1 MKFRVLVG
9 SLLVWGSL
17 PGWAMPGCSMPD
29 CSMSDCSMSGCSMS
43 GCSKLGRTMSG
54 CSMSGCS
61 KLGRT
66 MSGCSMSGRTMLGRT
81 MSGWGTLA
89 LSGARSSCASG
100 PSLEHLKK
108 IEESPSFEH
117 SKKIEESPSLEHL
130 KKIEESPSSQ
140 ERKGD
145 RKADAEQLARALDY
159 FASEKFHESL
169 VLLQPLNRRYKL
181 NPRYRAYLAVCLYY
195 EWEYAEAIRL
205 FDEVLPLLQGLAP
218 HELSLYYWMDAES
231 YFALQQYDRA
241 LPLYGKM
248 LPLCRD
254 NEKPDAYY
262 RLGFCHL
269 FAAEASGASSS
280 EKVSGSSESSGASE
294 KASGSSEKASGS
306 SESSGSSAE
315 ERKKAKEC
323 FELSLEGYL
332 KYRNTPNEQ
341 ARIAQIR
348 HMIGGLK

>member
-17 PGWAMPGCSMPD
+17 PGCSMPGWAMSD
-29 CSMSDCSMSGCSMS
+29 CSKPGSSMSDCSMPGV
-43 GCSKLGRTMSG
+43 
-54 CSMSGCS
+54 
-61 KLGRT
+61 
-66 MSGCSMSGRTMLGRT
+66 
-81 MSGWGTLA
+81 GTLA
-89 LSGARSSCASG
+89 LSGSRSSCAFS
-100 PSLEHLKK
+100 PSLA
-108 IEESPSFEH
+108 H
-117 SKKIEESPSLEHL
+117 SKKIEESPTF
-130 KKIEESPSSQ
+130 Q
-140 ERKGD
+140 EKKGD
-145 RKADAEQLARALDY
+145 RKEDAEQLARALDY
-159 FASEKFHESL
+159 FASEKFHECL

-195 EWEYAEAIRL
+195 EWEYAEAVKL
-205 FDEVLPLLQGLAP
+205 FDEVIPQLQGLAP

-262 RLGFCHL
+262 RMGFCHL

-294 KASGSSEKASGS
+294 KASGSS
-306 SESSGSSAE
+306 AE

-332 KYRNTPNEQ
+332 KYRNTPKEK

>member
-1 MKFRVLVG
+1 MKLRILVG
-9 SLLVWGSL
+9 SLLVWGSFL
-17 PGWAMPGCSMPD
+17 GCSMAGWAMPGWAMSGS
-29 CSMSDCSMSGCSMS
+29 SMSDCSMPGV
-43 GCSKLGRTMSG
+43 
-54 CSMSGCS
+54 
-61 KLGRT
+61 
-66 MSGCSMSGRTMLGRT
+66 
-81 MSGWGTLA
+81 GTLA
-89 LSGARSSCASG
+89 LSGGRSFCAFS
-100 PSLEHLKK
+100 PFLNRSEK
-108 IEESPSFEH
+108 IEESASFQV
-117 SKKIEESPSLEHL
+117 K
-130 KKIEESPSSQ
+130 
-140 ERKGD
+140 KGD
-145 RKADAEQLARALDY
+145 RKEDAEQLARALDY
-159 FASEKFHESL
+159 FASEKFHECL

-205 FDEVLPLLQGLAP
+205 FDEVIPLLQGVAP

-231 YFALQQYDRA
+231 NFALQQYDRA

-262 RLGFCHL
+262 RMGFCHL

-280 EKVSGSSESSGASE
+280 EKVSGSLESSGAS
-294 KASGSSEKASGS
+294 SSEKVSGS

-332 KYRNTPNEQ
+332 KYRNTPSEK

>member
-9 SLLVWGSL
+9 SLLIWGSL
-17 PGWAMPGCSMPD
+17 PGWAMPGWAMSDCSMSDCSKPD
-29 CSMSDCSMSGCSMS
+29 CSMSDCSMPG
-43 GCSKLGRTMSG
+43 L
-54 CSMSGCS
+54 
-61 KLGRT
+61 
-66 MSGCSMSGRTMLGRT
+66 
-81 MSGWGTLA
+81 GTLA
-89 LSGARSSCASG
+89 LSGSRSSCAFS
-100 PSLEHLKK
+100 PSLA
-108 IEESPSFEH
+108 H
-117 SKKIEESPSLEHL
+117 SKKIEESPSF
-130 KKIEESPSSQ
+130 Q
-140 ERKGD
+140 EKKGD

-159 FASEKFHESL
+159 FSSEKFHECL

-195 EWEYAEAIRL
+195 EWEYDEAVKL
-205 FDEVLPLLQGLAP
+205 FDEVIPLLQGVAP

-241 LPLYGKM
+241 LPLYEKM

-262 RLGFCHL
+262 RMGFCHL
-269 FAAEASGASSS
+269 FAAE
-280 EKVSGSSESSGASE
+280 SSGAS
-294 KASGSSEKASGS
+294 SSEKASGS

-332 KYRNTPNEQ
+332 KYRNTPNEK

>member
-9 SLLVWGSL
+9 SLLVWGSF
-17 PGWAMPGCSMPD
+17 PGCSMAGWAMSDCSKPD
-29 CSMSDCSMSGCSMS
+29 CSMSDCSMPGIGALAFSR
-43 GCSKLGRTMSG
+43 GRSF
-54 CSMSGCS
+54 
-61 KLGRT
+61 
-66 MSGCSMSGRTMLGRT
+66 
-81 MSGWGTLA
+81 
-89 LSGARSSCASG
+89 CA
-100 PSLEHLKK
+100 
-108 IEESPSFEH
+108 F
-117 SKKIEESPSLEHL
+117 SPSLNRSETAA
-130 KKIEESPSSQ
+130 ESASFQ
-140 ERKGD
+140 EKKGD
-145 RKADAEQLARALDY
+145 RKEDAEQLARALDY
-159 FASEKFHESL
+159 FASEKFHECL

-205 FDEVLPLLQGLAP
+205 FDEVIPQLQGVAP

-231 YFALQQYDRA
+231 YFALQQYARA
-241 LPLYGKM
+241 LPLYGRM

-262 RLGFCHL
+262 RMGFCHL
-269 FAAEASGASSS
+269 FAA
-280 EKVSGSSESSGASE
+280 
-294 KASGSSEKASGS
+294 
-306 SESSGSSAE
+306 ESSGSSAE

-332 KYRNTPNEQ
+332 KYRNTPNEK

>member
-9 SLLVWGSL
+9 SLLIWGSL
-17 PGWAMPGCSMPD
+17 PGCSMTGWAMSVM
-29 CSMSDCSMSGCSMS
+29 SMSG
-43 GCSKLGRTMSG
+43 L
-54 CSMSGCS
+54 
-61 KLGRT
+61 
-66 MSGCSMSGRTMLGRT
+66 
-81 MSGWGTLA
+81 GTLA
-89 LSGARSSCASG
+89 FSGSRSSCAF
-100 PSLEHLKK
+100 
-108 IEESPSFEH
+108 SPCLVH
-117 SKKIEESPSLEHL
+117 SKKIEESPSLEHSKKIEESPSL
-130 KKIEESPSSQ
+130 DHSKKIEESPSSL
-140 ERKGD
+140 ERKSD
-145 RKADAEQLARALDY
+145 KKADAEQLARALDY
-159 FASEKFHESL
+159 FSSEKFHECL
-169 VLLQPLNRRYKL
+169 MLLQPLNRRYKL

-205 FDEVLPLLQGLAP
+205 FDEVLPQLQGVAP

-231 YFALQQYDRA
+231 NFALQQYARA

-262 RLGFCHL
+262 RMGFCHL
-269 FAAEASGASSS
+269 FAA
-280 EKVSGSSESSGASE
+280 
-294 KASGSSEKASGS
+294 
-306 SESSGSSAE
+306 

-332 KYRNTPNEQ
+332 KYRNTPNEK

>member
-1 MKFRVLVG
+1 MKLRVLVG
-9 SLLVWGSL
+9 SLLVWGSF
-17 PGWAMPGCSMPD
+17 PGLSMPGSSMPG
-29 CSMSDCSMSGCSMS
+29 S
-43 GCSKLGRTMSG
+43 
-54 CSMSGCS
+54 
-61 KLGRT
+61 
-66 MSGCSMSGRTMLGRT
+66 SMSGRPMQSLGP
-81 MSGWGTLA
+81 LA
-89 LSGARSSCASG
+89 LSGSKSSCA
-100 PSLEHLKK
+100 
-108 IEESPSFEH
+108 F
-117 SKKIEESPSLEHL
+117 SPSLEHS

-140 ERKGD
+140 ERKSD
-145 RKADAEQLARALDY
+145 KKADAEQLARALDY
-159 FASEKFHESL
+159 FASEKFHECL

-205 FDEVLPLLQGLAP
+205 FDEVIPLLQGLAP

-262 RLGFCHL
+262 RMGFCHL
-269 FAAEASGASSS
+269 F
-280 EKVSGSSESSGASE
+280 
-294 KASGSSEKASGS
+294 
-306 SESSGSSAE
+306 AE

-332 KYRNTPNEQ
+332 KYRNTPKEK

>member
-9 SLLVWGSL
+9 SLLIWGSL
-17 PGWAMPGCSMPD
+17 PGCSMTGWAMSDCSKPD
-29 CSMSDCSMSGCSMS
+29 CSMSDCSKPDCSMP
-43 GCSKLGRTMSG
+43 GL
-54 CSMSGCS
+54 
-61 KLGRT
+61 
-66 MSGCSMSGRTMLGRT
+66 
-81 MSGWGTLA
+81 GTLA
-89 LSGARSSCASG
+89 LSGSRSSCAFS
-100 PSLEHLKK
+100 PSLA
-108 IEESPSFEH
+108 H
-117 SKKIEESPSLEHL
+117 SKKIEESPTF
-130 KKIEESPSSQ
+130 Q
-140 ERKGD
+140 EKKGD

-159 FASEKFHESL
+159 FSSEKFHECL

-205 FDEVLPLLQGLAP
+205 FDEVIPQLQGVAP

-269 FAAEASGASSS
+269 FAAESSGASSSEKASGSSESSGASSS
-280 EKVSGSSESSGASE
+280 EKVSGSSESLGAST
-294 KASGSSEKASGS
+294 A
-306 SESSGSSAE
+306 

-348 HMIGGLK
+348 HMIGGLNKSNRPDSPHDRRIK

>member
-17 PGWAMPGCSMPD
+17 PGCSMTGWAMSDCSKPD
-29 CSMSDCSMSGCSMS
+29 CSMSDCSMPG
-43 GCSKLGRTMSG
+43 L
-54 CSMSGCS
+54 
-61 KLGRT
+61 
-66 MSGCSMSGRTMLGRT
+66 
-81 MSGWGTLA
+81 GTLA
-89 LSGARSSCASG
+89 LSGSRSSCAFS
-100 PSLEHLKK
+100 PSL
-108 IEESPSFEH
+108 EH
-117 SKKIEESPSLEHL
+117 SKKIEESPTF
-130 KKIEESPSSQ
+130 Q
-140 ERKGD
+140 EKKGD

-159 FASEKFHESL
+159 FASEKFHECL

-195 EWEYAEAIRL
+195 EWEYDEAVKL
-205 FDEVLPLLQGLAP
+205 FDEVIPLLQGVAP

-241 LPLYGKM
+241 LPLYEKM

-269 FAAEASGASSS
+269 FAAESS
-280 EKVSGSSESSGASE
+280 EAS
-294 KASGSSEKASGS
+294 SSEKASGF

-332 KYRNTPNEQ
+332 KYRNTPNEK

>member
-1 MKFRVLVG
+1 MKLRILVG

-17 PGWAMPGCSMPD
+17 LGCSMPGCS
-29 CSMSDCSMSGCSMS
+29 
-43 GCSKLGRTMSG
+43 MSG

-81 MSGWGTLA
+81 MPGWGTLA
-89 LSGARSSCASG
+89 LSGSRSSCASG
-100 PSLEHLKK
+100 PSL
-108 IEESPSFEH
+108 EH
-117 SKKIEESPSLEHL
+117 SKKIEESPSLEHS

-140 ERKGD
+140 ERKSD
-145 RKADAEQLARALDY
+145 KKADAEQLARALDY
-159 FASEKFHESL
+159 FASEKFHECL

-205 FDEVLPLLQGLAP
+205 FDEVIPQLQGVAP

-241 LPLYGKM
+241 LPLYEKM

-262 RLGFCHL
+262 RMGFCHL
-269 FAAEASGASSS
+269 FAAESSEASSS
-280 EKVSGSSESSGASE
+280 EKVSGSSESLGA
-294 KASGSSEKASGS
+294 SEKASGS

-332 KYRNTPNEQ
+332 KYRNTPNEK

-348 HMIGGLK
+348 HMLGGLK

>member
-1 MKFRVLVG
+1 MKFRILVG

-17 PGWAMPGCSMPD
+17 PGWAMPGS
-29 CSMSDCSMSGCSMS
+29 
-43 GCSKLGRTMSG
+43 
-54 CSMSGCS
+54 
-61 KLGRT
+61 
-66 MSGCSMSGRTMLGRT
+66 SMSGRTMQSLGI
-81 MSGWGTLA
+81 LA
-89 LSGARSSCASG
+89 LSGGRSFCA
-100 PSLEHLKK
+100 
-108 IEESPSFEH
+108 F
-117 SKKIEESPSLEHL
+117 SPSLNRSETAA
-130 KKIEESPSSQ
+130 ESASFQ
-140 ERKGD
+140 EKKGD
-145 RKADAEQLARALDY
+145 KKEDAEQLARALDY
-159 FASEKFHESL
+159 FASEKFHECL

-195 EWEYAEAIRL
+195 EWEYDEAVKL
-205 FDEVLPLLQGLAP
+205 FDEVIPLLQGVAP

-231 YFALQQYDRA
+231 YFALQQYARA
-241 LPLYGKM
+241 LPLYEKM

-262 RLGFCHL
+262 RMGFCHL
-269 FAAEASGASSS
+269 FAAESSGASSSEKASGSSESSGASSS
-280 EKVSGSSESSGASE
+280 EKVSGSSESLEAST
-294 KASGSSEKASGS
+294 A
-306 SESSGSSAE
+306 

>member
-1 MKFRVLVG
+1 MKFRILVG

-17 PGWAMPGCSMPD
+17 LGWAMPGWAMSGWAMSGS
-29 CSMSDCSMSGCSMS
+29 SMSDCSMPGVE
-43 GCSKLGRTMSG
+43 
-54 CSMSGCS
+54 
-61 KLGRT
+61 
-66 MSGCSMSGRTMLGRT
+66 
-81 MSGWGTLA
+81 TLA
-89 LSGARSSCASG
+89 LSGSRSSCAFS
-100 PSLEHLKK
+100 PSL
-108 IEESPSFEH
+108 EH
-117 SKKIEESPSLEHL
+117 SKKIEESASF
-130 KKIEESPSSQ
+130 Q
-140 ERKGD
+140 EKKGD
-145 RKADAEQLARALDY
+145 RMADAEQLARALDY
-159 FASEKFHESL
+159 FASEKFHECL

-205 FDEVLPLLQGLAP
+205 FDEVLPQLQGLAP

-231 YFALQQYDRA
+231 NFALQQYDRA
-241 LPLYGKM
+241 LPLYEKM

-262 RLGFCHL
+262 RMGFCHL
-269 FAAEASGASSS
+269 FAAESSEASSS
-280 EKVSGSSESSGASE
+280 EKV
-294 KASGSSEKASGS
+294 SGS

-332 KYRNTPNEQ
+332 KYRNTPNEK

>member
-17 PGWAMPGCSMPD
+17 PGWAVPGS
-29 CSMSDCSMSGCSMS
+29 
-43 GCSKLGRTMSG
+43 
-54 CSMSGCS
+54 
-61 KLGRT
+61 
-66 MSGCSMSGRTMLGRT
+66 SMSGRTMQSLGI
-81 MSGWGTLA
+81 LA
-89 LSGARSSCASG
+89 LFGSRSSCAFS
-100 PSLEHLKK
+100 PSLA
-108 IEESPSFEH
+108 H
-117 SKKIEESPSLEHL
+117 SKKIEESPSF
-130 KKIEESPSSQ
+130 Q
-140 ERKGD
+140 EKKGD

-159 FASEKFHESL
+159 FSSEKFHECL

-205 FDEVLPLLQGLAP
+205 FDEVIPLLQGVAP

-269 FAAEASGASSS
+269 FAAESS
-280 EKVSGSSESSGASE
+280 EAS
-294 KASGSSEKASGS
+294 SSEKASGS
-306 SESSGSSAE
+306 SESSGASNA

-332 KYRNTPNEQ
+332 KYRNTPNEK

>member
-9 SLLVWGSL
+9 SLLVWGSF
-17 PGWAMPGCSMPD
+17 PGCSMAGWAMSDCSKPD
-29 CSMSDCSMSGCSMS
+29 CSMSDCSMPGV
-43 GCSKLGRTMSG
+43 
-54 CSMSGCS
+54 
-61 KLGRT
+61 
-66 MSGCSMSGRTMLGRT
+66 
-81 MSGWGTLA
+81 GTLA
-89 LSGARSSCASG
+89 ISGSKSSCAFS
-100 PSLEHLKK
+100 PSL
-108 IEESPSFEH
+108 EH
-117 SKKIEESPSLEHL
+117 SKKIEESASFQV
-130 KKIEESPSSQ
+130 K
-140 ERKGD
+140 KGD
-145 RKADAEQLARALDY
+145 RKEDAEQLARALDY
-159 FASEKFHESL
+159 FASEKFHECL

-205 FDEVLPLLQGLAP
+205 FDEVIPLLQGVAP

-241 LPLYGKM
+241 LPLYEKM
-248 LPLCRD
+248 LPICWE

-262 RLGFCHL
+262 RMGFCHL
-269 FAAEASGASSS
+269 FAAESSGASSS
-280 EKVSGSSESSGASE
+280 EKVSGSSESSD
-294 KASGSSEKASGS
+294 
-306 SESSGSSAE
+306 SSAE

-332 KYRNTPNEQ
+332 KYRNTPNEK

>member
-17 PGWAMPGCSMPD
+17 PGCSMTGWAMSDCSKPDCSMSDCSKPD
-29 CSMSDCSMSGCSMS
+29 CSMSDCSMPG
-43 GCSKLGRTMSG
+43 L
-54 CSMSGCS
+54 
-61 KLGRT
+61 
-66 MSGCSMSGRTMLGRT
+66 
-81 MSGWGTLA
+81 GTLA
-89 LSGARSSCASG
+89 LSGSRSSCAFS
-100 PSLEHLKK
+100 PSLA
-108 IEESPSFEH
+108 H
-117 SKKIEESPSLEHL
+117 SKKIEESPTF
-130 KKIEESPSSQ
+130 Q
-140 ERKGD
+140 EKKGD
-145 RKADAEQLARALDY
+145 RKEDAEQLARALDY
-159 FASEKFHESL
+159 FSSEKFHECL
-169 VLLQPLNRRYKL
+169 VLLHPLNRRYKL

-205 FDEVLPLLQGLAP
+205 FDEVIPLLQGVAP

-241 LPLYGKM
+241 LPLYEKM

-262 RLGFCHL
+262 RMGFCHL
-269 FAAEASGASSS
+269 FAAESSGASSS
-280 EKVSGSSESSGASE
+280 EKVSGSSESSEAS
-294 KASGSSEKASGS
+294 SSEKASGS
-306 SESSGSSAE
+306 SESSEASTA

-332 KYRNTPNEQ
+332 KYRNTPNEK

>member
-17 PGWAMPGCSMPD
+17 PGWAVPGWAMSDCSKPD
-29 CSMSDCSMSGCSMS
+29 CSMSDCSKPDCSMP
-43 GCSKLGRTMSG
+43 GL
-54 CSMSGCS
+54 
-61 KLGRT
+61 
-66 MSGCSMSGRTMLGRT
+66 
-81 MSGWGTLA
+81 GTLA
-89 LSGARSSCASG
+89 LSGSRSSCAFS
-100 PSLEHLKK
+100 PSLA
-108 IEESPSFEH
+108 H
-117 SKKIEESPSLEHL
+117 SKKIEESPTF
-130 KKIEESPSSQ
+130 Q
-140 ERKGD
+140 EKKGD

-159 FASEKFHESL
+159 FASEKFHECL

-195 EWEYAEAIRL
+195 EWEYDEAVKL
-205 FDEVLPLLQGLAP
+205 FDEVIPLLQGVAP

-241 LPLYGKM
+241 LPLYEKM

-262 RLGFCHL
+262 RMGFCHL
-269 FAAEASGASSS
+269 FAAE
-280 EKVSGSSESSGASE
+280 SSGAS
-294 KASGSSEKASGS
+294 SSEKASGS
-306 SESSGSSAE
+306 SAA

-332 KYRNTPNEQ
+332 KYRNTPNEK

>member
-1 MKFRVLVG
+1 MKLRILVG

-17 PGWAMPGCSMPD
+17 PGLSMPGS
-29 CSMSDCSMSGCSMS
+29 
-43 GCSKLGRTMSG
+43 
-54 CSMSGCS
+54 
-61 KLGRT
+61 
-66 MSGCSMSGRTMLGRT
+66 SMSGRTMQSLGI
-81 MSGWGTLA
+81 LA
-89 LSGARSSCASG
+89 LSGSRSSCAFS
-100 PSLEHLKK
+100 PSLA
-108 IEESPSFEH
+108 H
-117 SKKIEESPSLEHL
+117 SKKIEESPTF
-130 KKIEESPSSQ
+130 Q
-140 ERKGD
+140 EKKGD
-145 RKADAEQLARALDY
+145 RKEDAEQLARALDY
-159 FASEKFHESL
+159 FASEKFHECL

-205 FDEVLPLLQGLAP
+205 FDEVLPQLQGLAP

-231 YFALQQYDRA
+231 NFALQQYARA

-262 RLGFCHL
+262 RMGFCHL
-269 FAAEASGASSS
+269 FAAE
-280 EKVSGSSESSGASE
+280 SSGAS
-294 KASGSSEKASGS
+294 SSEKASGS

-332 KYRNTPNEQ
+332 KYRNTPNEK

>member
-17 PGWAMPGCSMPD
+17 PGWAMPGWAMSDCSMSDCSKPD
-29 CSMSDCSMSGCSMS
+29 CSMSDCSKPDCSMP
-43 GCSKLGRTMSG
+43 GL
-54 CSMSGCS
+54 
-61 KLGRT
+61 
-66 MSGCSMSGRTMLGRT
+66 
-81 MSGWGTLA
+81 GTLA
-89 LSGARSSCASG
+89 LSGSRSSCAFS
-100 PSLEHLKK
+100 PSLA
-108 IEESPSFEH
+108 H
-117 SKKIEESPSLEHL
+117 SKKIEESPTF
-130 KKIEESPSSQ
+130 Q
-140 ERKGD
+140 EKKGD

-159 FASEKFHESL
+159 FSSEKFHECL

-205 FDEVLPLLQGLAP
+205 FDEVIPQLQGVAP

-269 FAAEASGASSS
+269 FAAE
-280 EKVSGSSESSGASE
+280 SSGAS
-294 KASGSSEKASGS
+294 SSEKASGS
-306 SESSGSSAE
+306 SESSGASNV

>member
-1 MKFRVLVG
+1 MKLRVLVG

-17 PGWAMPGCSMPD
+17 PGRTMP
-29 CSMSDCSMSGCSMS
+29 GCSMS

-54 CSMSGCS
+54 CSMP
-61 KLGRT
+61 
-66 MSGCSMSGRTMLGRT
+66 
-81 MSGWGTLA
+81 GWGTLA
-89 LSGARSSCASG
+89 LSGSRSSCASG
-100 PSLEHLKK
+100 PFLEHLKK

-117 SKKIEESPSLEHL
+117 SKKIEESLSFEHS

-140 ERKGD
+140 ERKSD
-145 RKADAEQLARALDY
+145 KKADAELLARALDY
-159 FASEKFHESL
+159 FSSEKFHECL
-169 VLLQPLNRRYKL
+169 ILLQPLNRRYKL

-205 FDEVLPLLQGLAP
+205 FDEVIPQLQGLAP

-241 LPLYGKM
+241 LPLYEKM

-262 RLGFCHL
+262 RMGFCHL
-269 FAAEASGASSS
+269 FAAEASGAS
-280 EKVSGSSESSGASE
+280 
-294 KASGSSEKASGS
+294 SSEKASGS

-332 KYRNTPNEQ
+332 KYRNTPNEK

>member
-17 PGWAMPGCSMPD
+17 PGWAMPGS
-29 CSMSDCSMSGCSMS
+29 SMSGS
-43 GCSKLGRTMSG
+43 
-54 CSMSGCS
+54 
-61 KLGRT
+61 
-66 MSGCSMSGRTMLGRT
+66 SMSGRTMQSVGI
-81 MSGWGTLA
+81 LA
-89 LSGARSSCASG
+89 LSGGRSFCA
-100 PSLEHLKK
+100 
-108 IEESPSFEH
+108 F
-117 SKKIEESPSLEHL
+117 SPSLEHS

-140 ERKGD
+140 ERKSD
-145 RKADAEQLARALDY
+145 KKADAEQLARALDY
-159 FASEKFHESL
+159 FASEKFHECL

-205 FDEVLPLLQGLAP
+205 FDEVIPLLQGLAP

-262 RLGFCHL
+262 RMGFCHL
-269 FAAEASGASSS
+269 F
-280 EKVSGSSESSGASE
+280 
-294 KASGSSEKASGS
+294 
-306 SESSGSSAE
+306 AE

-332 KYRNTPNEQ
+332 KYRNTPNEK

>member
-17 PGWAMPGCSMPD
+17 PGCSMTGWAMSDCSKPG
-29 CSMSDCSMSGCSMS
+29 CSMSDCSKPDCSMP
-43 GCSKLGRTMSG
+43 GL
-54 CSMSGCS
+54 
-61 KLGRT
+61 
-66 MSGCSMSGRTMLGRT
+66 
-81 MSGWGTLA
+81 GTLA
-89 LSGARSSCASG
+89 LSGSRSSCAFS
-100 PSLEHLKK
+100 PSLA
-108 IEESPSFEH
+108 H
-117 SKKIEESPSLEHL
+117 SKKIEESPTFQE
-130 KKIEESPSSQ
+130 KKSE
-140 ERKGD
+140 

-159 FASEKFHESL
+159 FSSEKFHECL

-195 EWEYAEAIRL
+195 EWEYDEAVKL
-205 FDEVLPLLQGLAP
+205 FDEVIPLLQGVAP

-231 YFALQQYDRA
+231 YFALQQYARA
-241 LPLYGKM
+241 LPLYEKM

-269 FAAEASGASSS
+269 FAAESSGASSS
-280 EKVSGSSESSGASE
+280 EKVSGSSESLEAST
-294 KASGSSEKASGS
+294 A
-306 SESSGSSAE
+306 

>member
-1 MKFRVLVG
+1 MKLRILVG

-17 PGWAMPGCSMPD
+17 PGWAMPGSSMPG
-29 CSMSDCSMSGCSMS
+29 S
-43 GCSKLGRTMSG
+43 
-54 CSMSGCS
+54 
-61 KLGRT
+61 
-66 MSGCSMSGRTMLGRT
+66 SMSGRTMQSL
-81 MSGWGTLA
+81 GTLA
-89 LSGARSSCASG
+89 LSGSKSSCA
-100 PSLEHLKK
+100 
-108 IEESPSFEH
+108 F
-117 SKKIEESPSLEHL
+117 SPSLEHS

-140 ERKGD
+140 ERKSD
-145 RKADAEQLARALDY
+145 KKADAEQLARALDY
-159 FASEKFHESL
+159 FASEKFHECL

-205 FDEVLPLLQGLAP
+205 FDEVIPLLQGLAP

-262 RLGFCHL
+262 RMGFCHL
-269 FAAEASGASSS
+269 F
-280 EKVSGSSESSGASE
+280 
-294 KASGSSEKASGS
+294 
-306 SESSGSSAE
+306 AE

-332 KYRNTPNEQ
+332 KYRNTPKEK

>member
-1 MKFRVLVG
+1 MKFRILVG

-17 PGWAMPGCSMPD
+17 PGWAMPGWAMSGWAMSDCSKPD
-29 CSMSDCSMSGCSMS
+29 CSMSDCSMPGV
-43 GCSKLGRTMSG
+43 
-54 CSMSGCS
+54 
-61 KLGRT
+61 
-66 MSGCSMSGRTMLGRT
+66 
-81 MSGWGTLA
+81 GTLA
-89 LSGARSSCASG
+89 LSGSRSSCAFS
-100 PSLEHLKK
+100 PSLNRWEKAA
-108 IEESPSFEH
+108 ESPSF
-117 SKKIEESPSLEHL
+117 
-130 KKIEESPSSQ
+130 Q
-140 ERKGD
+140 EKKGD
-145 RKADAEQLARALDY
+145 RKADAELLARALDY
-159 FASEKFHESL
+159 FASEKFHECL

-205 FDEVLPLLQGLAP
+205 FDEVIPQLQGLAP

-241 LPLYGKM
+241 LPLYEKM
-248 LPLCRD
+248 LPVCWE

-280 EKVSGSSESSGASE
+280 EKVSGSSESLGA
-294 KASGSSEKASGS
+294 SEKASGS

-332 KYRNTPNEQ
+332 KYRNTPNEK

>member
-1 MKFRVLVG
+1 MKLRILVG

-17 PGWAMPGCSMPD
+17 PGWAVPGIGALAI
-29 CSMSDCSMSGCSMS
+29 SG
-43 GCSKLGRTMSG
+43 GRSF
-54 CSMSGCS
+54 
-61 KLGRT
+61 
-66 MSGCSMSGRTMLGRT
+66 
-81 MSGWGTLA
+81 
-89 LSGARSSCASG
+89 CA
-100 PSLEHLKK
+100 
-108 IEESPSFEH
+108 F
-117 SKKIEESPSLEHL
+117 SPSLNRSETAA
-130 KKIEESPSSQ
+130 ESASFQ
-140 ERKGD
+140 VKKGD
-145 RKADAEQLARALDY
+145 RKEDAEQLARALDY
-159 FASEKFHESL
+159 FASEKFHECL

-205 FDEVLPLLQGLAP
+205 FDEVIPLLQGVAP

-231 YFALQQYDRA
+231 NFALQQYARA
-241 LPLYGKM
+241 LPLYEKM

-269 FAAEASGASSS
+269 FAAESSGASSS
-280 EKVSGSSESSGASE
+280 EKASGSSESSGAS
-294 KASGSSEKASGS
+294 SSEKVSGS

-332 KYRNTPNEQ
+332 KYRNTPSEK

-348 HMIGGLK
+348 HMLGGLK

>member
-17 PGWAMPGCSMPD
+17 PGCSMTGWAMSDCSKPDCSMSDCSMPD
-29 CSMSDCSMSGCSMS
+29 CSMSDCSMSDCSMP
-43 GCSKLGRTMSG
+43 GL
-54 CSMSGCS
+54 
-61 KLGRT
+61 
-66 MSGCSMSGRTMLGRT
+66 
-81 MSGWGTLA
+81 GTLA
-89 LSGARSSCASG
+89 LSGSRSSCAFS
-100 PSLEHLKK
+100 PSLA
-108 IEESPSFEH
+108 H
-117 SKKIEESPSLEHL
+117 SKKIEESPTF
-130 KKIEESPSSQ
+130 Q
-140 ERKGD
+140 EKKGD

-159 FASEKFHESL
+159 FSSEKFHECL
-169 VLLQPLNRRYKL
+169 MLLQPLNRRYKL

-205 FDEVLPLLQGLAP
+205 FDEVIPQLQGLAP

-241 LPLYGKM
+241 LPLYEKM

-269 FAAEASGASSS
+269 FAAESSEASSS
-280 EKVSGSSESSGASE
+280 EKVSGSSESLGAST
-294 KASGSSEKASGS
+294 A
-306 SESSGSSAE
+306 

-332 KYRNTPNEQ
+332 KYRNTPNEK

>member
-9 SLLVWGSL
+9 SLLIWGSL
-17 PGWAMPGCSMPD
+17 PGCSMTG
-29 CSMSDCSMSGCSMS
+29 CSMSDCSKPG
-43 GCSKLGRTMSG
+43 L
-54 CSMSGCS
+54 
-61 KLGRT
+61 
-66 MSGCSMSGRTMLGRT
+66 
-81 MSGWGTLA
+81 GTLA
-89 LSGARSSCASG
+89 LSGSRSSCAFS
-100 PSLEHLKK
+100 PSLA
-108 IEESPSFEH
+108 H
-117 SKKIEESPSLEHL
+117 SKKIEESP
-130 KKIEESPSSQ
+130 IFQ
-140 ERKGD
+140 EKKGD

-159 FASEKFHESL
+159 FASEKFHECL

-195 EWEYAEAIRL
+195 EWEYDEAVKL
-205 FDEVLPLLQGLAP
+205 FDEVIPLLQGVAP
-218 HELSLYYWMDAES
+218 HELSLYSWMDAES

-241 LPLYGKM
+241 LPLYEKM

-262 RLGFCHL
+262 RMGFCHL
-269 FAAEASGASSS
+269 FAAESLEASSS
-280 EKVSGSSESSGASE
+280 EKVSGSSESSG
-294 KASGSSEKASGS
+294 
-306 SESSGSSAE
+306 SSAA

-332 KYRNTPNEQ
+332 KYRNTPNEK

>member
-9 SLLVWGSL
+9 SLLIWGSL
-17 PGWAMPGCSMPD
+17 PGWAMTGWAMTDCSKPD
-29 CSMSDCSMSGCSMS
+29 CSMSDCSKPDCSMS
-43 GCSKLGRTMSG
+43 DCSKPD
-54 CSMSGCS
+54 CSMPG
-61 KLGRT
+61 L
-66 MSGCSMSGRTMLGRT
+66 
-81 MSGWGTLA
+81 GTLA
-89 LSGARSSCASG
+89 LSGSRSSCAFS
-100 PSLEHLKK
+100 PSLA
-108 IEESPSFEH
+108 H
-117 SKKIEESPSLEHL
+117 SKKIEESPTF
-130 KKIEESPSSQ
+130 Q
-140 ERKGD
+140 EKKGD

-159 FASEKFHESL
+159 FSSEKFHECL
-169 VLLQPLNRRYKL
+169 VLLQPLDERYKL

-205 FDEVLPLLQGLAP
+205 FDEVLPQLQGLAP

-269 FAAEASGASSS
+269 FAAESSGASSSEKASGSSESSEASSS
-280 EKVSGSSESSGASE
+280 EKVSGSSESLGAST
-294 KASGSSEKASGS
+294 A
-306 SESSGSSAE
+306 

>member
-1 MKFRVLVG
+1 MKFRVLVC

-17 PGWAMPGCSMPD
+17 PGSSIPGRTIPGSSIPGRTMLSWSMP
-29 CSMSDCSMSGCSMS
+29 
-43 GCSKLGRTMSG
+43 GRTMSDRTMSDRTMPG
-54 CSMSGCS
+54 RTMPGSSMPGSSMLSRTMPSRSMSG
-61 KLGRT
+61 L
-66 MSGCSMSGRTMLGRT
+66 
-81 MSGWGTLA
+81 GTLA
-89 LSGARSSCASG
+89 FSGSRSSCAFS
-100 PSLEHLKK
+100 PSLL
-108 IEESPSFEH
+108 H
-117 SKKIEESPSLEHL
+117 SKKIEESPCLVHS
-130 KKIEESPSSQ
+130 KKIEESLSFQ
-140 ERKGD
+140 EKKSE
-145 RKADAEQLARALDY
+145 RKADAELLARALDY
-159 FASEKFHESL
+159 FSSEKFHECL

-205 FDEVLPLLQGLAP
+205 FDEVIPLLQGVAP

-241 LPLYGKM
+241 LPLYERM

-262 RLGFCHL
+262 RMGFCHL
-269 FAAEASGASSS
+269 FAAEASGAS
-280 EKVSGSSESSGASE
+280 
-294 KASGSSEKASGS
+294 SSEKASGS

-332 KYRNTPNEQ
+332 KYRNTPNEK

>member
-1 MKFRVLVG
+1 MKFRILVG
-9 SLLVWGSL
+9 CLLVWGSL
-17 PGWAMPGCSMPD
+17 PGWAVPGWAMSGS
-29 CSMSDCSMSGCSMS
+29 SMSDCSMPGV
-43 GCSKLGRTMSG
+43 
-54 CSMSGCS
+54 
-61 KLGRT
+61 
-66 MSGCSMSGRTMLGRT
+66 
-81 MSGWGTLA
+81 GTLA
-89 LSGARSSCASG
+89 LSGSRSSCAFS
-100 PSLEHLKK
+100 PSL
-108 IEESPSFEH
+108 EH
-117 SKKIEESPSLEHL
+117 SKKIEESPTF
-130 KKIEESPSSQ
+130 Q
-140 ERKGD
+140 EKKGD

-159 FASEKFHESL
+159 FSSEKFHECL
-169 VLLQPLNRRYKL
+169 MLLQPLNRRYKL

-205 FDEVLPLLQGLAP
+205 FDEVIPLLQGVAP

-241 LPLYGKM
+241 LPLYEKM

-269 FAAEASGASSS
+269 FAAESSGASSS
-280 EKVSGSSESSGASE
+280 EKVSGSSESSEAPNV
-294 KASGSSEKASGS
+294 
-306 SESSGSSAE
+306 

-323 FELSLEGYL
+323 FELSLEGYI

>member
-1 MKFRVLVG
+1 MKLRILVG

-17 PGWAMPGCSMPD
+17 PGWAMPGI
-29 CSMSDCSMSGCSMS
+29 GA
-43 GCSKLGRTMSG
+43 
-54 CSMSGCS
+54 
-61 KLGRT
+61 
-66 MSGCSMSGRTMLGRT
+66 
-81 MSGWGTLA
+81 LA
-89 LSGARSSCASG
+89 LSGGRSFCA
-100 PSLEHLKK
+100 
-108 IEESPSFEH
+108 F
-117 SKKIEESPSLEHL
+117 SPSLNRSETAA
-130 KKIEESPSSQ
+130 ESASFQ
-140 ERKGD
+140 EKKGD
-145 RKADAEQLARALDY
+145 RKEDAEQLARALDY
-159 FASEKFHESL
+159 FASEKFHECL

-205 FDEVLPLLQGLAP
+205 FDEVLPQLQGLAP

-269 FAAEASGASSS
+269 FAAE
-280 EKVSGSSESSGASE
+280 SSGAS
-294 KASGSSEKASGS
+294 SSEKASGS

-332 KYRNTPNEQ
+332 KYRNTPNEK

-348 HMIGGLK
+348 HMLGGLK

>member
-1 MKFRVLVG
+1 MKFRILVG
-9 SLLVWGSL
+9 CLLVWGSL
-17 PGWAMPGCSMPD
+17 PGCSMAGWAMSDCSMPD
-29 CSMSDCSMSGCSMS
+29 CSMSDCSMPGV
-43 GCSKLGRTMSG
+43 
-54 CSMSGCS
+54 
-61 KLGRT
+61 
-66 MSGCSMSGRTMLGRT
+66 
-81 MSGWGTLA
+81 GTLA
-89 LSGARSSCASG
+89 LSGSRSSCAFS
-100 PSLEHLKK
+100 PSLEHSEK
-108 IEESPSFEH
+108 IEESPSF
-117 SKKIEESPSLEHL
+117 
-130 KKIEESPSSQ
+130 Q
-140 ERKGD
+140 EKKGD

-159 FASEKFHESL
+159 FASEKFHECL

-181 NPRYRAYLAVCLYY
+181 NPRYRAYLAVCLFY

-205 FDEVLPLLQGLAP
+205 FDEVLPLLQGVAP

-231 YFALQQYDRA
+231 YFALQQYARA
-241 LPLYGKM
+241 LPLYEKM

-262 RLGFCHL
+262 RMGFCHL
-269 FAAEASGASSS
+269 FAAESSGASSS

-294 KASGSSEKASGS
+294 KVSGS

-332 KYRNTPNEQ
+332 KYRNTPNEK

>member
-1 MKFRVLVG
+1 MKLRILVG

-17 PGWAMPGCSMPD
+17 PGWAMSGS
-29 CSMSDCSMSGCSMS
+29 SMSDCSMPGV
-43 GCSKLGRTMSG
+43 
-54 CSMSGCS
+54 
-61 KLGRT
+61 
-66 MSGCSMSGRTMLGRT
+66 
-81 MSGWGTLA
+81 GTLA
-89 LSGARSSCASG
+89 LSGSRSSCAFS
-100 PSLEHLKK
+100 PSL
-108 IEESPSFEH
+108 EH
-117 SKKIEESPSLEHL
+117 SKKIEESASFQV
-130 KKIEESPSSQ
+130 K
-140 ERKGD
+140 KGD

-159 FASEKFHESL
+159 FASEKFHECL
-169 VLLQPLNRRYKL
+169 VLLQPLNKRYKL

-205 FDEVLPLLQGLAP
+205 FDEVIPLLQGLAP

-231 YFALQQYDRA
+231 YFALQQYARA
-241 LPLYGKM
+241 LPLYEKM

-262 RLGFCHL
+262 RMGFCHL
-269 FAAEASGASSS
+269 F
-280 EKVSGSSESSGASE
+280 
-294 KASGSSEKASGS
+294 
-306 SESSGSSAE
+306 AE

-332 KYRNTPNEQ
+332 KYRNTPKEK

>member
-9 SLLVWGSL
+9 SLLVWGSFPGCSMAGWAM

-29 CSMSDCSMSGCSMS
+29 CSMPDCSMPGV
-43 GCSKLGRTMSG
+43 
-54 CSMSGCS
+54 
-61 KLGRT
+61 
-66 MSGCSMSGRTMLGRT
+66 
-81 MSGWGTLA
+81 GTLA
-89 LSGARSSCASG
+89 LSGGRSFCAFS
-100 PSLEHLKK
+100 PSL
-108 IEESPSFEH
+108 EH
-117 SKKIEESPSLEHL
+117 SKKIEESASFQV
-130 KKIEESPSSQ
+130 K
-140 ERKGD
+140 KGD

-159 FASEKFHESL
+159 FSSEKFHECQ

-205 FDEVLPLLQGLAP
+205 FDEVLPQLQGLAP

-241 LPLYGKM
+241 LPLYEKM

-269 FAAEASGASSS
+269 FAAESSGASSS
-280 EKVSGSSESSGASE
+280 EKVSGSSESSGA
-294 KASGSSEKASGS
+294 SEKASGS

-332 KYRNTPNEQ
+332 KYRNTPNEK

-348 HMIGGLK
+348 HMLGGLK

>member
-17 PGWAMPGCSMPD
+17 PGWAMPGWAMSDCSKPDCSKPD
-29 CSMSDCSMSGCSMS
+29 CSMSDCSMPG
-43 GCSKLGRTMSG
+43 L
-54 CSMSGCS
+54 
-61 KLGRT
+61 
-66 MSGCSMSGRTMLGRT
+66 
-81 MSGWGTLA
+81 GTLA
-89 LSGARSSCASG
+89 LSGSRSSCAFS
-100 PSLEHLKK
+100 PSLA
-108 IEESPSFEH
+108 H
-117 SKKIEESPSLEHL
+117 SKKIEESP
-130 KKIEESPSSQ
+130 IFQ
-140 ERKGD
+140 EKKGD

-159 FASEKFHESL
+159 FSSEKFHECL

-195 EWEYAEAIRL
+195 EWEYDEAVKL
-205 FDEVLPLLQGLAP
+205 FDEVIPLLQGVAP

-241 LPLYGKM
+241 LPLYEKM

-269 FAAEASGASSS
+269 FAAESSGASSS
-280 EKVSGSSESSGASE
+280 EKVSGSSESLGAST
-294 KASGSSEKASGS
+294 A
-306 SESSGSSAE
+306 

-332 KYRNTPNEQ
+332 KYRNTPNEK

>member
-17 PGWAMPGCSMPD
+17 PGWAMPGS
-29 CSMSDCSMSGCSMS
+29 SMSGS
-43 GCSKLGRTMSG
+43 
-54 CSMSGCS
+54 
-61 KLGRT
+61 
-66 MSGCSMSGRTMLGRT
+66 SMSGRTMQSLGI
-81 MSGWGTLA
+81 LA
-89 LSGARSSCASG
+89 LSGGRSFCAFS
-100 PSLEHLKK
+100 PSL
-108 IEESPSFEH
+108 EH
-117 SKKIEESPSLEHL
+117 SKKIEESASF
-130 KKIEESPSSQ
+130 Q
-140 ERKGD
+140 EKKGD

-159 FASEKFHESL
+159 FSSEKFHECL

-205 FDEVLPLLQGLAP
+205 FDEVIPQLQGLAP

-231 YFALQQYDRA
+231 NFALQQYDRA
-241 LPLYGKM
+241 LPLYEKM
-248 LPLCRD
+248 LPVCWE

-269 FAAEASGASSS
+269 FAAESSGASSS

-294 KASGSSEKASGS
+294 KASGSSES
-306 SESSGSSAE
+306 SEASNV

-332 KYRNTPNEQ
+332 KYRNTPNEK

-348 HMIGGLK
+348 HMLGGLK

>member
-1 MKFRVLVG
+1 MKLRILVG
-9 SLLVWGSL
+9 SLLVWGSF
-17 PGWAMPGCSMPD
+17 PGWAMPGI
-29 CSMSDCSMSGCSMS
+29 GA
-43 GCSKLGRTMSG
+43 
-54 CSMSGCS
+54 
-61 KLGRT
+61 
-66 MSGCSMSGRTMLGRT
+66 
-81 MSGWGTLA
+81 LA
-89 LSGARSSCASG
+89 LSGGRSFCAFS
-100 PSLEHLKK
+100 PFLNRSEK
-108 IEESPSFEH
+108 IEESASFQV
-117 SKKIEESPSLEHL
+117 K
-130 KKIEESPSSQ
+130 
-140 ERKGD
+140 KGD

-159 FASEKFHESL
+159 FSSEKFHECL

-205 FDEVLPLLQGLAP
+205 FDEVLPQLQGLAP

-262 RLGFCHL
+262 RMGFCHL

-280 EKVSGSSESSGASE
+280 EKVSGSSESSGA
-294 KASGSSEKASGS
+294 SEKASGS

-332 KYRNTPNEQ
+332 KYRNTPNEK